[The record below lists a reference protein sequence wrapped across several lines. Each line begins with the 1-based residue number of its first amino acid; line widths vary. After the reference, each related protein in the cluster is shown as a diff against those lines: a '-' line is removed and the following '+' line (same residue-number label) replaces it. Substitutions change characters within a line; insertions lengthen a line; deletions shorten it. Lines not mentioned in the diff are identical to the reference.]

1 MKWKFSEPERR
12 NQMFDTEMRE
22 SWGWRG
28 VLGFISPA
36 VVLSY
41 GAEYSYKFG
50 LLGVGMMEVTLGLVN
65 ATDDNMNKVLPGLDN
80 AAKTLADQGAQFVC
94 LGGPPATLVDGH
106 DHNLK
111 IKKRLEE
118 ITKVPSTTALLA
130 TIDAFNS
137 LSVNKIV
144 IVEPGSSDGQD
155 IWVQR
160 MKKYF
165 ENNGFKVVNT
175 KSAYSKT
182 TTLGKA
188 RLPMNLPYDLAK
200 EAMLETP
207 EAEGIYIACGVWGGP
222 PVAHKLETEFGKPVV
237 FDDANCFW
245 AGLKALN
252 IKLPVKGLGR
262 LFETL

>member
-106 DHNLK
+106 DRNLQ

-137 LSVNKIV
+137 LSVKKIV

-155 IWVQR
+155 IWAQR

-188 RLPMNLPYDLAK
+188 QLPMNLPYDLA
-200 EAMLETP
+200 
-207 EAEGIYIACGVWGGP
+207 
-222 PVAHKLETEFGKPVV
+222 
-237 FDDANCFW
+237 
-245 AGLKALN
+245 
-252 IKLPVKGLGR
+252 
-262 LFETL
+262 